1 MEVEFVRSTLAA
13 QFSIAASVA
22 PKSSPKDVLKYVKM
36 VATRDGVFLFA
47 TDSENGIR
55 IKCNGILSASPG
67 ECLLPV
73 DRMTLILRE
82 STDETLKVSTL
93 GDTIHVRGR
102 KSKHKIQ
109 AVPPGE
115 FPAFVEPS
123 KDKTLQVVGAD
134 FCRITKRVHFAY
146 DDETKIARFALKS
159 VRIIFSDNKLS
170 SFASDGRMIA
180 TDSCE
185 CVTSHSNRDAFTLIQ
200 PTSLPM
206 IWKAFAD
213 VDESV
218 TVAVSPSSLY
228 VIGENVEV
236 FCRLLEGRTP
246 DFESYLKDFENR
258 NGTKIS
264 IDPVEFTS
272 ALKQIRVSTSAESM
286 GTVFETCG
294 NLVTLRSQTAQV
306 GESEVELP
314 IEISGD
320 NVKFTFDPAMALDL
334 LKAIPNDEKI
344 VVNAVN
350 DHDPIYISS
359 TPTHRCLLC
368 PMVTQ

>member
-13 QFSIAASVA
+13 QFSIAASVV
-22 PKSSPKDVLKYVKM
+22 PKNSPKDVLKYVKM

-123 KDKTLQVVGAD
+123 RDKTLQVVGAD

-185 CVTSHSNRDAFTLIQ
+185 CVTSHSNRDAFTLI
-200 PTSLPM
+200 PPGSFAM

-213 VDESV
+213 VEESV

-228 VIGENVEV
+228 IVGENVAV

-246 DFESYLKDFENR
+246 DFEKYLADLESR
-258 NGTKIS
+258 GGTKIT
-264 IDPVEFTS
+264 IDPVELTS
-272 ALKQIRVSTSAESM
+272 ALRQIRVSTSAESM
-286 GTVFETCG
+286 ATVFEARGTIA
-294 NLVTLRSQTAQV
+294 TLRSQTAQV
-306 GESEVELP
+306 GESEVEVP
-314 IEISGD
+314 VEISGD
-320 NVKFTFDPAMALDL
+320 DITFSFDPAMALDL
-334 LKAIPNDEKI
+334 LKSIPNDAKI
-344 VVNAVN
+344 EINAVDAEN
-350 DHDPIYISS
+350 PLYIVS
-359 TPTHRCLLC
+359 TATHRCILA